1 MLAAPFGAAPPCA
14 RRALIGLRYPSRPV
28 ASRQEEK
35 EARRKERQELE
46 RKEAAAAARKKRL
59 QMVGGGL
66 LAIAALAA
74 VIIAIVAAAGGD
86 DEQEASAPSD
96 SGASAAVKLPAQE
109 TSDYEAAAKAAGCT
123 LTNPEYEGA
132 GHEEKDFKPSDYKTN
147 PPTSGTHFPEW
158 YDDGVYE
165 PGTTDNLGMLVHTLE
180 HGRINVQYKKGTPPE
195 DVAKLEALLA
205 EQNDGYHMLL
215 FENTT
220 GMDAQIAATAWTHS
234 LTCDKMNDKVFDAI
248 RTFRARYIDKG
259 PETVP

>member
-1 MLAAPFGAAPPCA
+1 M
-14 RRALIGLRYPSRPV
+14 

-35 EARRKERQELE
+35 EARRKERQERE

-59 QMVGGGL
+59 QLVGGGV
-66 LAIAALAA
+66 LAIAAIAA
-74 VIIAIVAAAGGD
+74 VVIAIVAAAGGN
-86 DEQEASAPSD
+86 DEQEAAAPS
-96 SGASAAVKLPAQE
+96 SGASAAVKLPEQQ
-109 TSDYEAAAKAAGCT
+109 TSDFEAAAKAAGCT
-123 LTNPEYEGA
+123 LSNPEYEGA

-147 PPTSGTHFPEW
+147 PPTSGTHFPQW

-165 PGTTDNLGMLVHTLE
+165 PGTTENLGMLVHTLE
-180 HGRINVQYKKGTPPE
+180 HGRINVQYKKGTPAE

-215 FENTT
+215 YENTT

-234 LTCDKMNDKVFDAI
+234 LTCDEMNDKVFDAI